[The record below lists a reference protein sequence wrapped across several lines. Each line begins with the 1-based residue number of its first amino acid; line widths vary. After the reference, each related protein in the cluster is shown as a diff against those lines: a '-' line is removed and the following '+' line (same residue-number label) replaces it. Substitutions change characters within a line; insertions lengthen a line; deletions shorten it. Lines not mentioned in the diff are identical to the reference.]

1 MQTVQEL
8 IEMVVKAL
16 VDRPDEVVVKK
27 VEGER
32 SIVFEVRVATD
43 DVGKVV
49 GKGGRIANS
58 LRTIVRAAGARDRKS
73 IWIDINTLPDEPEEA
88 VDGEPDD

>member
-1 MQTVQEL
+1 VQTVQEL